1 MTLRSADPP
10 PAYPPVAEVAQPAA
24 RGRTT
29 PAGIA
34 AVVVLAL
41 DAVLGLAGT
50 VVLAVS
56 VLLVS
61 LNYEN
66 GPSRA
71 GTGIAFLV
79 FTAALALACPAVA
92 ALVAGLRTRGAYLTG
107 VVTTATVTVA
117 VAAEAAFWLEL
128 DASLPTLVAAVVL
141 VTNLVAVFLL
151 MGLLRPS
158 PAR

>member
-10 PAYPPVAEVAQPAA
+10 AAYPPVTEVGGPAP

-50 VVLAVS
+50 VVLALS

-61 LNYEN
+61 LNYES
-66 GPSRA
+66 GRDRA
-71 GTGIAFLV
+71 TTGVAFLV
-79 FTAALALACPAVA
+79 FTAVVALACPAVA

-107 VVTTATVTVA
+107 VVTTATVAVA
-117 VAAEAAFWLEL
+117 VAAETAFWLDLET
-128 DASLPTLVAAVVL
+128 SVPTIVAGVVFAA
-141 VTNLVAVFLL
+141 NLAAVFLL
-151 MGLLRPS
+151 MGLLRPAS
-158 PAR
+158 AR